1 MTSDSVIS
9 KLWSQA
15 GILRNDGVGYNEY
28 LSELTFL
35 VFLKMVE
42 EQDLNN
48 QIPVGYRWSDLSTL
62 DGRKLLTFYEQL
74 LIDLGKD
81 KIEISEESYRKLL
94 NNNDI
99 DIIEE
104 EENGVST
111 YYIINKN
118 ELLKKIFH
126 RAKTA
131 ISEPKNLKT
140 IINAID
146 AIDWFSQDRE
156 NLGDMYEGLLE
167 KNAED
172 TKSGAGQYF
181 TPRAVIDAIVE
192 VIKPR
197 LGEKLLDPASGTFG
211 FMVAA
216 NKYLREH
223 NDYHKLNDVDFEF
236 QKSHAFSGMELVPAT
251 YRLALMNALLHDID
265 PKDLRMGNSLSENG
279 MWMKNFDVVLTN
291 PPFGI
296 ANERATRSDVTFES
310 SNKQLNFLQVIYNSL
325 KKDGIARAAVVIPD
339 GVLSGTGIGAEI
351 RRDLLHKTNLH
362 TVLRLPTGIFY
373 KPGVKTYVLFFT
385 RGETDDNN
393 TKEVWYYDLR
403 ALNHF
408 TPKQNKLKY
417 RDFKEFIELYAGDEN
432 GVRHETYSEENPNGR
447 WRKYTIEEILEDEGV
462 SLDLHWIR
470 EEEEIRDITE
480 IIEEYETER
489 SEIDLQINK
498 LLEEIHE
505 ILGARKK

>member
-1 MTSDSVIS
+1 MTSDTIIA

-15 GILRNDGVGYNEY
+15 NVLRNDGVGYNEY
-28 LSELTFL
+28 LSELTYL

-48 QIPVGYRWSDLSTL
+48 QIPVGYRWSDLSSL
-62 DGRKLLTFYEQL
+62 DGTRLLDFYEQL

-81 KIEISEESYRKLL
+81 RIDISEEQYKEHI
-94 NNNDI
+94 N
-99 DIIEE
+99 
-104 EENGVST
+104 NGVADVIQEKEDDVSNF
-111 YYIINKN
+111 YIINKN

-131 ISEPKNLKT
+131 ITEPKNLKT

-146 AIDWFSQDRE
+146 GIDWFSEDRE

-181 TPRAVIDAIVE
+181 TPRAVIDAIVK
-192 VIKPR
+192 VIKPQ
-197 LGEKLLDPASGTFG
+197 LGETLLDPAAGTFG

-216 NKYLREH
+216 NKYLRQH
-223 NDYHKLNDVDFEF
+223 NDYHKLSDKEFEF
-236 QKSHAFSGMELVPAT
+236 QKSQAFSGMELVNDT

-265 PKDLRMGNSLSENG
+265 PKDLRVGNSLSENG
-279 MWMKNFDVVLTN
+279 MWMKNFDIVLTN

-296 ANERATRSDVTFES
+296 ANERATRSDVTFET
-310 SNKQLNFLQVIYNSL
+310 SNKQLNFLQIIYNSL
-325 KKDGIARAAVVIPD
+325 KKDGKARAAVVIPD
-339 GVLSGTGIGAEI
+339 GVLSGSGVGAEI
-351 RRDLLHKTNLH
+351 RRDLLNKTNLH

-385 RGETDDNN
+385 RGETDYNN
-393 TKEVWYYDLR
+393 TQEVWYYDLR
-403 ALNHF
+403 SLNHF
-408 TPKQNKLKY
+408 TPKRDKLKFE
-417 RDFKEFIELYAGDEN
+417 DFIEFIELYQN
-432 GVRHETYSEENPNGR
+432 GNLNARKETYSKENPNGR
-447 WRKYTIEEILEDEGV
+447 WRKFRINEILEKEDV

-470 EEEEIRDITE
+470 EEEEIRDIE
-480 IIEEYETER
+480 DILQEYEVER
-489 SEIDLQINK
+489 VELDSQIN
-498 LLEEIHE
+498 E
-505 ILGARKK
+505 ILKEVRKIMGV